1 MKYIPLVNR
10 IACLPGMQLVE
21 TGAAVVLGS
30 ISLCNVFEFLN
41 HMTNKNFIYKSKAL
55 FHHYYHLPAHGDSLH
70 RRESISVEPLT
81 VHSTPPLLGSGLLQ
95 SLVLF

>member
-30 ISLCNVFEFLN
+30 VSLCNVFEFLN
-41 HMTNKNFIYKSKAL
+41 HMTNNHLQKQSPFFIIIITYL
-55 FHHYYHLPAHGDSLH
+55 HMGIHYIVAYQY
-70 RRESISVEPLT
+70 PLS
-81 VHSTPPLLGSGLLQ
+81 H
-95 SLVLF
+95 